1 MKALKRCKD
10 KQEDMEN
17 PFVTKG
23 YAGPAYF
30 CDREKETKD
39 LLQLLTNENN
49 LALISPRR
57 IGKTD
62 LICHCFSQPAVKGR
76 YYTFIIDIYATNSL
90 ADFVDVLG
98 QAIFEELKPLGRK
111 VWERFYSC
119 LHSIQQQI
127 SFDINGNPVW
137 GIGLG
142 AYVNPS
148 TTLDEIFS
156 YLASADKPCLV
167 AIDEFQKITDYP
179 QGQNIE
185 AALRTH
191 IQHCPNATFL
201 FSGSKRHLMSEMFM
215 SPAHPFYQSVITMGL
230 HPIPEEKYTVF
241 AEQMFRQYGKT
252 LDEGVV
258 NKVYSRFDGV
268 TFCLQRVM
276 NVLFLMTGKGEH
288 CTVDMI
294 DGAVNYILD
303 LSSEHYE
310 MLYSQMSEKQ
320 RGVFLA
326 IASEGRVKGVAGGK
340 FVHKYRLLSVSSVV
354 SAVKGLLEKDF
365 VTKENETYYIYD
377 HFFLLWLEKRHYINR
392 R

>member
-1 MKALKRCKD
+1 MA
-10 KQEDMEN
+10 N

-39 LLQLLTNENN
+39 MVSLLTNENN
-49 LALISPRR
+49 MALISPRR

-62 LICHCFSQPAVKGR
+62 LIHHCFSQPAIAGK
-76 YYTFIIDIYATNSL
+76 YYTFIIDIYATSSL

-111 VWERFYSC
+111 VWEHFYHC
-119 LHSIQQQI
+119 LHSVQQQI

-148 TTLDEIFS
+148 TTLEEIFS
-156 YLASADKPCLV
+156 YLSTADKPCLV
-167 AIDEFQKITDYP
+167 AIDEFQKVTDYP
-179 QGQNIE
+179 NGQNVE

-191 IQHCPNATFL
+191 IQRCPNATFL
-201 FSGSKRHLMSEMFM
+201 FSGSKRHLMSEIFM
-215 SPAHPFYQSVITMGL
+215 SPSRPFYQSVITMGL
-230 HPIPEEKYTVF
+230 NPIPEEKYATF
-241 AEQMFRQYGKT
+241 AERLFAEGGKT
-252 LDEGVV
+252 LAYDVV
-258 NKVYSRFDGV
+258 HEVYSRFDGI

-276 NVLFLMTGKGEH
+276 NILYMTTGKGEL
-288 CTVDMI
+288 CSSAMI
-294 DGAVNYILD
+294 DDAINYILD

-326 IASEGRVKGVAGGK
+326 IATEHRVKGIAAGK
-340 FVHKYRLLSVSSVV
+340 FVHKYRLQSVSSVV
-354 SAVKGLLEKDF
+354 SAVRGLLEKDF
-365 VTKENETYYIYD
+365 ITRENEEYFVYD
-377 HFFLLWLEKRHYINR
+377 HFFQLWLQRHKYVK
-392 R
+392 